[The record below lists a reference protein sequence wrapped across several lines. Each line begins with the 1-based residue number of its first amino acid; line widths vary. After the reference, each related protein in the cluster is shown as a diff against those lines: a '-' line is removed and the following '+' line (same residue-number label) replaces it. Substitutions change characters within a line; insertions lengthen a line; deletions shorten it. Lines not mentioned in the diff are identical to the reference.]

1 MVTQEQLT
9 IEGAD
14 RPGVTAPQHQIY
26 SAIREVLRVR
36 IVFCDPNRALDSFIL
51 GRGRSPHR
59 IRRDIANGHDSELH
73 VELGP
78 SIS

>member
-51 GRGRSPHR
+51 GRGRSPLTGSGVSLPTVM
-59 IRRDIANGHDSELH
+59 IPNCTLS
-73 VELGP
+73 
-78 SIS
+78 